1 MSLLDKFK
9 SGIMTIFAGIEENN
23 GTTPITL
30 PQPNL
35 EPEAYK
41 NPKGSVLDL
50 QDSGPTNVVD
60 NKHKQVYTP
69 SNKYTDTI

>member
-9 SGIMTIFAGIEENN
+9 SGIMTIFAGIEKNN
-23 GTTPITL
+23 GTTPKTL

-35 EPEAYK
+35 NSEALTT
-41 NPKGSVLDL
+41 STLDL
-50 QDSGPTNVVD
+50 HDSGPTNVTD

-69 SNKYTDTI
+69 SNKYMDKI